1 MHNAGTIERNYI
13 TTYGN
18 TFRKQLAFKALVHG
32 AYRDQCSIT
41 GHKIRPTLQAAHILP
56 VGKGG
61 EHRLDNGLLLRSDVH
76 TMFDRGYLGVD
87 PEFKLRVSRRVRD
100 EFGNG
105 DEFYEREGSMIA
117 LPERLIE
124 RPNSEFLTWHMDS
137 VFLSA

>member
-1 MHNAGTIERNYI
+1 
-13 TTYGN
+13 
-18 TFRKQLAFKALVHG
+18 VHG

-87 PEFKLRVSRRVRD
+87 TEFKLHVSRRVR
-100 EFGNG
+100 E
-105 DEFYEREGSMIA
+105 EFYEREGSEIT
-117 LPERLIE
+117 LPERLFD
-124 RPNSEFLTWHMDS
+124 RPNKEYLEWHMDT